1 MLMQLTPV
9 GSGAS
14 NWSLLGE
21 SYPSTSNTTEHSPP
35 VSNDIIPNL
44 IHDLRNMLT
53 TLNSGVRILL
63 LSIDQKRR
71 EILFGGLDL
80 SVVCG
85 LERTVAGASVEG
97 EKS

>member
-80 SVVCG
+80 SEAHPLHRVISN
-85 LERTVAGASVEG
+85 APIKG
-97 EKS
+97 EIS